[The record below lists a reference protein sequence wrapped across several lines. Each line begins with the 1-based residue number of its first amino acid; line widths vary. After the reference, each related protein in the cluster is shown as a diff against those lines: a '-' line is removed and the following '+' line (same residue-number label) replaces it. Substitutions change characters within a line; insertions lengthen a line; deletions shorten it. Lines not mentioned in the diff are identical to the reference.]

1 MAADRENS
9 SESGDSRDDGSLRQR
24 LNEFQAIFDAMPDG
38 LLIVDHQTRQF
49 IRANPTVCLMLGYSE
64 DELLR
69 MSVDDI
75 HPKDSLPH
83 VHECFKAQTEGRLP
97 VAEGLPFQ
105 RKDGS
110 VFHADVAARPNPI
123 SYHGRPCMIAFIRD
137 VSERKR
143 AEEELAKARETA
155 EAASRAKGEFL
166 ANMSHEIRTPMTS
179 ILGYADLLARPRLS
193 REEQHDYLETIRR
206 NGKLLLALINDVL
219 DLSKIEAGKMT
230 LERTGC
236 SPWRIAQDAV
246 SMMRVRAEEKG
257 LDLDVRGEFPLPK
270 AIRSDPVRL
279 RQILV
284 NLVGNAI
291 KFTES
296 GRVQVMLRLAASPEA
311 APPMEF
317 VVSDTGI
324 GMTPEQVGELFE
336 PFAQADTST
345 TRRFGGTGLGLA
357 ISRRLARMLGGD
369 IRVES
374 RPGKGST
381 FAVSIDPGPLERTE
395 MLEAPPTSE
404 TRPVEPVGSSLGG
417 TLRGRVLLAEDTPD
431 SQRLI
436 VLTLRNAGL
445 EVDAVDNGRAACQ
458 MAGKSVEEENPY
470 DLILM
475 DVEMQDLDGLE
486 ATRRLRGDGW
496 QGPVVALT
504 AHAMPGDSRKCLDAG
519 CDEYIAKP
527 ADQLEL
533 LTVVARH
540 LGQPLESA
548 SRASAEPTAKRQ
560 TGMLGS
566 DLLSKS
572 QLAELL
578 GAFFGELPDRVD
590 MIRKAFDRRDRDLL
604 EHLTHQLKGSA
615 AIYGFPEIADAA
627 REVNEQ
633 AGAGN
638 NWQQS
643 QAAVSELAT
652 LCDRA
657 AADFA
662 G

>member
-1 MAADRENS
+1 MADDRANS
-9 SESGDSRDDGSLRQR
+9 SNSGEPRDEGSLRQR
-24 LNEFQAIFDAMPDG
+24 LDELQVIFDGMSDG
-38 LLIVDHQTRQF
+38 LLIADIRTRQF
-49 IRANPTVCLMLGYSE
+49 LRVNPTVCRMLGYSE
-64 DELLR
+64 DELLK

-75 HPKDSLPH
+75 HPAESLPKIRGLFESQ
-83 VHECFKAQTEGRLP
+83 VGGLLP
-97 VAEGLPFQ
+97 VAEYVPFQ

-110 VFHADVAARPNPI
+110 VFHADVGARPNPVE
-123 SYHGRPCMIAFIRD
+123 YGGRPCVIGFIRD
-137 VSERKR
+137 VTARKQ
-143 AEEELAKARETA
+143 AEEELAKSKETA
-155 EAASRAKGEFL
+155 EAANKAKSEFL

-179 ILGYADLLARPRLS
+179 ILGFADLLATPHLS
-193 REEQHDYLETIRR
+193 HEDQRDYLETIHR
-206 NGKLLLALINDVL
+206 NGKLLLDLINDVL

-236 SPWRIAQDAV
+236 SPWRIARDTV
-246 SMMRVRAEEKG
+246 SMMRARAEEKG
-257 LDLDVRGEFPLPK
+257 LDLNVRGEFPLPK

-296 GRVQVMLRLAASPEA
+296 GHVEVVLRLVAPQG
-311 APPMEF
+311 APPRMEF

-324 GMTPEQVGELFE
+324 GMTPEQMGELFR

-357 ISRRLARMLGGD
+357 ISRRLSRMLGGD

-374 RPGKGST
+374 RHGEGST
-381 FAVSIDPGPLERTE
+381 FSVSIDPGPLEQAE
-395 MLEAPPTSE
+395 MLELPPTSE
-404 TRPVEPVGSSLGG
+404 TRRVEPAGTNLGG
-417 TLRGRVLLAEDTPD
+417 ALHGRVLLAEDTPD

-436 VLTLRNAGL
+436 ALTLQNAGL
-445 EVDAVDNGRAACQ
+445 GVDAVDNGRAACR
-458 MAGKSVEEENPY
+458 MAGESVEEEDPY
-470 DLILM
+470 GLILM

-486 ATRRLRGDGW
+486 ATRRLRGEGW
-496 QGPVVALT
+496 QGPIIALT
-504 AHAMPGDSRKCLDAG
+504 ANAMPGDSRKCLDAG

-527 ADQLEL
+527 AGQLEL
-533 LTVVARH
+533 LTIVARH
-540 LGQPLESA
+540 LGQSLGRGST
-548 SRASAEPTAKRQ
+548 EPTSKRQ

-566 DLLSKS
+566 DLLDEGQRAK
-572 QLAELL
+572 LL
-578 GAFFGELPDRVD
+578 EAFFAELPDRVE
-590 MIRKAFDRRDRDLL
+590 MIRKALERRDRNQL

-627 REVNEQ
+627 HEVNEL
-633 AGAGN
+633 ARESDD
-638 NWQQS
+638 WQQF
-643 QAAVSELAT
+643 QAAVGELVS
-652 LCDRA
+652 LCDKA